1 MSLVVQ
7 SGWLSRLRDSV
18 YSALRESIDG
28 KKDRNKL
35 TWLDKINPLCQQLSY
50 LYETIAVNPRLR
62 EIFLAT
68 LTTNIQRSLGNGEN
82 YNVYISAV
90 VKNLTP
96 DNFPENLALV
106 ESKVW
111 HTGVIY
117 FLEECIREWKVT
129 DQVKIAIQARQKDSL
144 EYATLA
150 DLDYVNLSSLR
161 AFHEK
166 INKWDGEWVSFS
178 LSGGI
183 SNAFSQLGIIRRTLA
198 SWQKIRAIVG
208 TSMGGILAVL
218 VSRAIDRDWDIEKL
232 ITTLKTEFQ
241 SKWKLYVK
249 KTPWKEANPRLSTKP
264 VDQRYDIR
272 DIFTKIATEYGITEN
287 MTFDELNIPV
297 AVNASY
303 QSEKHTW
310 EKEIILS
317 GGEKIMDSVR
327 VWANMPGMSTDNH
340 GILGR
345 QAVRWLAMVD
355 FAANE
360 QWNPLP
366 LLTRIGIARKW
377 IVGVDVGYSSVNY
390 NTKAAQF
397 SRFYFPDAL
406 VRDFWQKFALVDEW
420 GSMYEM
426 DAEPSNNSSGSD
438 FSADIIDALIE
449 NWEQAY
455 DAKNL
460 PQK

>member
-1 MSLVVQ
+1 MSFRWQSHIPGVGNKNYNALDAWQNISDIRWVVSLLTDHKRKELMSLVVQ

-82 YNVYISAV
+82 YNVDISAV

-183 SNAFSQLGIIRRTLA
+183 SNAFSQIGIIRRTLA

-241 SKWKLYVK
+241 SKW
-249 KTPWKEANPRLSTKP
+249 
-264 VDQRYDIR
+264 
-272 DIFTKIATEYGITEN
+272 
-287 MTFDELNIPV
+287 
-297 AVNASY
+297 
-303 QSEKHTW
+303 
-310 EKEIILS
+310 
-317 GGEKIMDSVR
+317 
-327 VWANMPGMSTDNH
+327 
-340 GILGR
+340 
-345 QAVRWLAMVD
+345 
-355 FAANE
+355 
-360 QWNPLP
+360 
-366 LLTRIGIARKW
+366 
-377 IVGVDVGYSSVNY
+377 
-390 NTKAAQF
+390 
-397 SRFYFPDAL
+397 
-406 VRDFWQKFALVDEW
+406 
-420 GSMYEM
+420 
-426 DAEPSNNSSGSD
+426 
-438 FSADIIDALIE
+438 
-449 NWEQAY
+449 
-455 DAKNL
+455 
-460 PQK
+460 